1 MFQANFI
8 VIDIVSRRNFQS
20 SCTKFNIY
28 IFIFDDRNY
37 PTYHRNNYFFASQ
50 MFITLI
56 IRIYTNGYVSKNSF
70 RASSCYSKI
79 FLRIFNFIYK
89 VKKLSVLFF
98 IDYFF
103 IRKSGFSLWVPIN
116 HTIPSVDKSFVIQIY
131 KNLNNRLIQIIIHC
145 EFGALPITRTA

>member
-8 VIDIVSRRNFQS
+8 VINIVSRRNFQS
-20 SCTKFNIY
+20 SCTKFYIN

-37 PTYHRNNYFFASQ
+37 TPHHRNNYFLTSQ
-50 MFITLI
+50 MLITLI

-70 RASSCYSKI
+70 RTSSCNSKI

-98 IDYFF
+98 IDYFL
-103 IRKSGFSLWVPIN
+103 IRKSGLSLWVPIN
-116 HTIPSVDKSFVIQIY
+116 HTIPSVDESFVIQIY
-131 KNLNNRLIQIIIHC
+131 KNFNNRLIQIIIHS
-145 EFGALPITRTA
+145 EFGALPITRAT

>member
-1 MFQANFI
+1 MFQAYFI

-20 SCTKFNIY
+20 SSTKFNIY
-28 IFIFDDRNY
+28 IFIFNDRNY
-37 PTYHRNNYFFASQ
+37 TPHNRKNYFLSSQ

-89 VKKLSVLFF
+89 VKKFSVLFF
-98 IDYFF
+98 IDYFL

-131 KNLNNRLIQIIIHC
+131 KNLNNRLIQIIIHS
-145 EFGALPITRTA
+145 EFGALPITRTS